1 MLPFTLIEPLF
12 RTGFAG
18 AALSLPSLAISA
30 VFLYK
35 IIKSHL
41 NVGYVAIVGA
51 LLYAT
56 NPNIIYMGIIPMT
69 EAPFML
75 FFVGSAYF
83 FMRWMWDTSKYLSL
97 NSSNEDKTLGLAE
110 LPAGRSSSENYG
122 QSPYVFLD
130 LITCSIF
137 VSLATL
143 CRYEGWA
150 LPVFFISF
158 IVITAIR
165 KKDYHHS
172 IKYKIGIILVSTLSF
187 SGIALWL
194 IWNAFAYND
203 PLEFANAP
211 YFSAAAQAFESP
223 NRAFLYL
230 QPWNVASLYGVT
242 AFAIYGPVLLV
253 TALLGYL
260 FHRCLGKTDERRKR
274 RNLYLFLAMP
284 PMFTVISLLVGIGEM
299 NQKQWFNSRFAV
311 FLAPL
316 IILLSCVFLAR
327 LPGRFKK
334 NHVKFAAIMFIF
346 FTYQFLTP
354 ALGVVTFLNANHQF
368 AVNRLF
374 QIQTAEALASSYD
387 GNSIIVIIT
396 GSSQQNNIMQ
406 ASGIPLRQ
414 FDQILE
420 SGSHK
425 DSFKEPWLHSE
436 YIILGKKP
444 DASAYSVAHYWL
456 DRQLLLE
463 KYFNTIYE
471 DKYYK
476 VMALSDGSNFSTFD
490 TVTQSVS
497 STDRR

>member
-1 MLPFTLIEPLF
+1 
-12 RTGFAG
+12 
-18 AALSLPSLAISA
+18 
-30 VFLYK
+30 
-35 IIKSHL
+35 
-41 NVGYVAIVGA
+41 
-51 LLYAT
+51 
-56 NPNIIYMGIIPMT
+56 
-69 EAPFML
+69 
-75 FFVGSAYF
+75 
-83 FMRWMWDTSKYLSL
+83 
-97 NSSNEDKTLGLAE
+97 
-110 LPAGRSSSENYG
+110 
-122 QSPYVFLD
+122 
-130 LITCSIF
+130 
-137 VSLATL
+137 
-143 CRYEGWA
+143 
-150 LPVFFISF
+150 
-158 IVITAIR
+158 
-165 KKDYHHS
+165 
-172 IKYKIGIILVSTLSF
+172 
-187 SGIALWL
+187 
-194 IWNAFAYND
+194 
-203 PLEFANAP
+203 
-211 YFSAAAQAFESP
+211 
-223 NRAFLYL
+223 
-230 QPWNVASLYGVT
+230 
-242 AFAIYGPVLLV
+242 
-253 TALLGYL
+253 
-260 FHRCLGKTDERRKR
+260 LGKTDERRKR

-354 ALGVVTFLNANHQF
+354 ALGVVTFLNANYQF

-420 SGSHK
+420 SGSYK

-456 DRQLLLE
+456 DRQPLLE

-476 VMALSDGSNFSTFD
+476 VMVLSDGSNFSTFD
-490 TVTQSVS
+490 TVTQSVP